1 MMVVVVMI
9 KFFLKI
15 YKNSGLGSTHV
26 ITRTNNYT
34 IKRWGVWTPFFT
46 ILFSKIFPIQQVPHN
61 HEGSFISLLL
71 WGTYIEKI
79 DGKKTKKKWLN
90 FLPYNKYHEIEA
102 KKPVYTLMFMGKT
115 KQNTSVIV
123 NGRIMPSKKLIK
135 GYR

>member
-1 MMVVVVMI
+1 MV
-9 KFFLKI
+9 KKQ
-15 YKNSGLGSTHV
+15 
-26 ITRTNNYT
+26 
-34 IKRWGVWTPFFT
+34 KR
-46 ILFSKIFPIQQVPHN
+46 
-61 HEGSFISLLL
+61 
-71 WGTYIEKI
+71 
-79 DGKKTKKKWLN
+79 LN